1 MENTKIREMKVD
13 DFKDVYLLNKEL
25 GYEYQEE
32 KVKDRIKFIL
42 TNTKDVIFV
51 MELKD
56 KIIGYIHGSAYELL
70 YSDSLINILGFVVKE
85 AYRNIGIGNRL
96 IQYLEDWASV
106 KGYSGIRL
114 SSGIHRLDAH
124 KFYEK
129 HGYIN
134 DKNQKRFIK
143 LL

>member
-56 KIIGYIHGSAYELL
+56 KIIG
-70 YSDSLINILGFVVKE
+70 
-85 AYRNIGIGNRL
+85 IGNRL

-114 SSGIHRLDAH
+114 LSSIHRLDAH